1 MRVCLVVALVALA
14 ACTKTSPVAITSI
27 ASMPRAE
34 PVPSPTVQAL
44 RVMSYNL
51 NFGLAGDPDGAAA
64 ITRGAADVVM
74 LQEANEGWEA
84 ALVAALPQYA
94 HHRFEAPIDWPAG
107 GMGILSRYP
116 IRSIE
121 TLPPSAGGLF
131 FAWRVVVD
139 APRGPIQILNVH
151 LRPPVTD
158 GGSWVM
164 GFFTTRGIREHELA
178 WHLARLDP
186 ALPTL
191 VVGDFNEEAGN
202 GTAIKIAAQAGFADA
217 IAEHAGKTRTWEWEV
232 GRLTLRFQLDH
243 VLYDRHFVVPRAGI
257 VEAGRSDHKPV
268 WADVERVD

>member
-1 MRVCLVVALVALA
+1 MRCCLVLALA
-14 ACTKTSPVAITSI
+14 ACTKTAPVAITSL
-27 ASMPRAE
+27 ASTPRAE
-34 PVPSPTVQAL
+34 PVPVATPEAL

-51 NFGLAGDPDGAAA
+51 NFGVAGDPDGAAA
-64 ITRGAADVVM
+64 IAQGAADIVM
-74 LQEANEGWEA
+74 LQEANEAWEV

-94 HHRFEAPIDWPAG
+94 HHRFAPPIDWPAG
-107 GMGILSRYP
+107 GMGMLSRFP

-121 TLPPSAGGLF
+121 TLPAGEGGLF
-131 FAWRVVVD
+131 FAWRAVVD

-158 GGSWVM
+158 GGSWVL

-191 VVGDFNEEAGN
+191 VVGDFNEEASSGAALA
-202 GTAIKIAAQAGFADA
+202 TAARAGFTDA
-217 IAEHAGKTRTWEWEV
+217 IAQHAGRTRTWEWQV
-232 GRLTLRFQLDH
+232 GMMTLRFQLDH
-243 VLYDRHFVVPRAGI
+243 VLYDRHFVAPRAGI